1 LPSLLFI
8 MPSQNRSLFLI
19 ILFASTLFSS
29 ALLMFVL
36 QPLFGKLLLP
46 LLGGTPAV
54 WNSCMVFYQSVL
66 FLGYLYAHLLGT
78 RLKANR
84 QIMVHLAVISLS
96 FLALPV
102 GLPENLLPPTET
114 NPTFWIFST
123 LALAIGLPFFV
134 LSTTAPLIQKWFAHV
149 GHKDSHDP
157 YFLYAASNTG
167 SLVSLLSYPFLIEPN
182 WGLVAQQSDWSMGYV
197 VLCFLIA
204 SCGAM
209 LWKNLKHILQ
219 PYRATPFNGGERLK
233 SNDSFPPFEGGQGG
247 CALEL
252 SLKTK
257 LYWGALAFI
266 PSSLLLGLTN
276 FISTDIASVPLLW
289 IIPLTVYLLSFV
301 IVFSRWNDKSH
312 AWFVRLQAIF
322 LIPFVAYSFINPAD
336 LPYWAYLA
344 FHVVAFFFAIMVCH
358 GELAA
363 QRPHSEHLTTYYLI
377 MSFAGM
383 LGGMFNTFVA
393 PFIFNGI
400 YEYPLM
406 IIAALLLR
414 PSLKKLSLSEIVM
427 QLIDP
432 ILLLII
438 GAGIYFSVSNLT
450 DYFDGVVIS
459 LCVLTIAVYFL
470 RQRVVAYA
478 GLMGVIISA
487 AMSLHHAESHTLMQ
501 ERTFF
506 GVMAVRESILTDEKG
521 QPETYHEL
529 FHGTTK
535 HGAQRLITSESK
547 TPLTYYSRPSPM
559 GQLFKT
565 FDAQNENWNIGV
577 VGLGAG
583 ALTCYAKPSQT
594 WTLYEIDP
602 LVVDIAKNP
611 AYFTYLS
618 QCAPNAVSEIGDA
631 RLSLQNKPDGT
642 FDLLMMDAFSSDAV
656 PTHLL
661 TREAIELYFKKLKP
675 NGILAFHITNRHLLL
690 KKVVS
695 IHAEQMKLAAL
706 INEFKPQTDAPLI
719 VATDWVVLAKNPETL
734 KPLQTSQ
741 IGLWQKMP
749 LYFDMPA
756 WTDDFTNIVSIWK

>member
-1 LPSLLFI
+1 MQAP
-8 MPSQNRSLFLI
+8 
-19 ILFASTLFSS
+19 
-29 ALLMFVL
+29 
-36 QPLFGKLLLP
+36 
-46 LLGGTPAV
+46 
-54 WNSCMVFYQSVL
+54 
-66 FLGYLYAHLLGT
+66 
-78 RLKANR
+78 
-84 QIMVHLAVISLS
+84 
-96 FLALPV
+96 
-102 GLPENLLPPTET
+102 
-114 NPTFWIFST
+114 
-123 LALAIGLPFFV
+123 V
-134 LSTTAPLIQKWFAHV
+134 LSW
-149 GHKDSHDP
+149 
-157 YFLYAASNTG
+157 
-167 SLVSLLSYPFLIEPN
+167 
-182 WGLVAQQSDWSMGYV
+182 
-197 VLCFLIA
+197 
-204 SCGAM
+204 
-209 LWKNLKHILQ
+209 
-219 PYRATPFNGGERLK
+219 
-233 SNDSFPPFEGGQGG
+233 
-247 CALEL
+247 
-252 SLKTK
+252 KTK
-257 LYWGALAFI
+257 LYWGALAFV

-312 AWFVRLQAIF
+312 GWLIKLQPLF
-322 LIPFVAYSFINPAD
+322 FIPFVAYAFINPAD
-336 LPYWAYLA
+336 LPYWAYLG
-344 FHVVAFFFAIMVCH
+344 FHVIAFFFAVMVCH

-363 QRPHSEHLTTYYLI
+363 QRPHSTHLTTYYLI

-383 LGGMFNTFVA
+383 LGGMFNTFLA
-393 PFIFNGI
+393 PFVFNGI

-414 PSLKKLSLSEIVM
+414 PSAAKLNSKEIAM

-432 ILLLII
+432 LLLLGI
-438 GAGIYFSVSNLT
+438 GAGIYFSVTNLIG
-450 DYFDGVVIS
+450 YFDGIVIS
-459 LCVLTIAVYFL
+459 LIILTIAIYFL
-470 RQRVVAYA
+470 RKRVVAYA
-478 GLMGVIISA
+478 GLTGVIICA

-506 GVMAVRESILTDEKG
+506 GVMAVRESVLSDENN
-521 QPETYHEL
+521 QPEAYHEL

-535 HGAQRLITSESK
+535 HGAQRLIASESK

-565 FDAQNENWNIGV
+565 FDQVNENWNIGV

-583 ALTCYAKPSQT
+583 ALACYAKPSQT

-602 LVVDIAKNP
+602 LVVDIAKNT

-618 QCAPNAVSEIGDA
+618 QCAPNAVSEVGDA
-631 RLSLQNKPDGT
+631 RLSLQNKPDGS

-661 TREAIELYFKKLKP
+661 TKEAIELYFKKLKP

-695 IHAEQMKLAAL
+695 IHAEQMHLAAL

-719 VATDWVVLAKNPETL
+719 VATDWVVLAKNSDTL

-741 IGLWQKMP
+741 IGSWQKMP

>member
-1 LPSLLFI
+1 

-19 ILFASTLFSS
+19 VLFASTLFSS

-78 RLKANR
+78 RLTAKV
-84 QIMVHLAVISLS
+84 QIITHLAVIALS

-102 GLPENLLPPTET
+102 GLPENLSPPTET

-123 LALAIGLPFFV
+123 LALSIGLPFFI

-149 GHKDSHDP
+149 GHKDSEDP

-167 SLVSLLSYPFLIEPN
+167 SLVSLLSYPFLVEPN
-182 WGLVAQQSDWSMGYV
+182 LGLTAQQSDWSMGYV
-197 VLCFLIA
+197 VLCVLIA

-209 LWKNLKHILQ
+209 LWKNYQTIENENVETSTIAPLL
-219 PYRATPFNGGERLK
+219 
-233 SNDSFPPFEGGQGG
+233 SF
-247 CALEL
+247 
-252 SLKTK
+252 KTK
-257 LYWGALAFI
+257 LYWGALAFV

-289 IIPLTVYLLSFV
+289 IIPLTVYLFSFV
-301 IVFSRWNDKSH
+301 LVFSRWNDKSH
-312 AWFVRLQAIF
+312 AWFVRLQPIF
-322 LIPFVAYSFINPAD
+322 LIPFVAYAFINPAD
-336 LPYWAYLA
+336 LPYWVYLV
-344 FHVVAFFFAIMVCH
+344 FHVIAFFFAIMVCH

-363 QRPHSEHLTTYYLI
+363 QRPHSAHLTTYYLI

-393 PFIFNGI
+393 PFVFNGI

-414 PSLKKLSLSEIVM
+414 PSLKKLSLPEIGM

-432 ILLLII
+432 LLLLAI
-438 GAGIYFSVSNLT
+438 GVGIYFSVDNLIG
-450 DYFDGVVIS
+450 YFDGIVIS
-459 LCVLTIAVYFL
+459 LCLLTIAVYFM
-470 RQRVVAYA
+470 RRRVVAYA
-478 GLMGVIISA
+478 GLIGVIIMSA
-487 AMSLHHAESHTLMQ
+487 MVVHHSESHTLMQ

-506 GVMAVRESILTDEKG
+506 GVMAVRESVLTDEKG
-521 QPETYHEL
+521 QLETYHEL

-535 HGAQRLITSESK
+535 HGAQRLIPTESK

-611 AYFTYLS
+611 AYFSYLS

-706 INEFKPQTDAPLI
+706 IQEFKPQTDAPLI

-741 IGLWQKMP
+741 IGSWQKMP

>member
-1 LPSLLFI
+1 
-8 MPSQNRSLFLI
+8 MPTFQNRSTLLI
-19 ILFASTLFSS
+19 VLFASTLFSS

-78 RLKANR
+78 RLKSNH
-84 QIMVHLAVISLS
+84 QIIVHLAVISLS

-102 GLPENLLPPTET
+102 GLPENLIPPTES
-114 NPTFWIFST
+114 NPTFWLFST

-182 WGLVAQQSDWSMGYV
+182 WGLNAQQSDWTLGYV
-197 VLCFLIA
+197 GLCLLIA
-204 SCGAM
+204 ACGFA
-209 LWKNLKHILQ
+209 LWKNYQSIENENVTIS
-219 PYRATPFNGGERLK
+219 A
-233 SNDSFPPFEGGQGG
+233 SNAPP
-247 CALEL
+247 L
-252 SLKTK
+252 SWKTK
-257 LYWGALAFI
+257 FYWGALAFV

-289 IIPLTVYLLSFV
+289 IIPLTVYLFSFV
-301 IVFSRWNDKSH
+301 VVFSRWNDKSH
-312 AWFVRLQAIF
+312 AWFVRLQPIF
-322 LIPFVAYSFINPAD
+322 LIPFVAYAFINPAD
-336 LPYWAYLA
+336 LPYWMYLF
-344 FHVVAFFFAIMVCH
+344 FHVIAFFFAIMVCH

-363 QRPHSEHLTTYYLI
+363 QRPHSSHLTTYYLI

-393 PFIFNGI
+393 PFVFNGI

-414 PSLKKLSLSEIVM
+414 PSLKKLSFKETTL

-432 ILLLII
+432 LLLLII
-438 GAGIYFSVSNLT
+438 GVGIYFSVSNLT

-506 GVMAVRESILTDEKG
+506 GVMAVRESVLTDEKG
-521 QPETYHEL
+521 QPEMYHEL

-535 HGAQRLITSESK
+535 HGAQRLIATESK

-565 FDAQNENWNIGV
+565 FDAQNANWNIGV

-583 ALTCYAKPSQT
+583 ALACYAKPSQT

-611 AYFTYLS
+611 AYFSYLS

-631 RLSLQNKPDGT
+631 RLSIQNKPDGT

-695 IHAEQMKLAAL
+695 IHAEEMHLAAL

-741 IGLWQKMP
+741 LGSWQKMP

-756 WTDDFTNIVSIWK
+756 WTDDFTNIIGIWK

>member
-1 LPSLLFI
+1 
-8 MPSQNRSLFLI
+8 
-19 ILFASTLFSS
+19 
-29 ALLMFVL
+29 
-36 QPLFGKLLLP
+36 
-46 LLGGTPAV
+46 
-54 WNSCMVFYQSVL
+54 
-66 FLGYLYAHLLGT
+66 
-78 RLKANR
+78 
-84 QIMVHLAVISLS
+84 
-96 FLALPV
+96 
-102 GLPENLLPPTET
+102 
-114 NPTFWIFST
+114 
-123 LALAIGLPFFV
+123 
-134 LSTTAPLIQKWFAHV
+134 
-149 GHKDSHDP
+149 
-157 YFLYAASNTG
+157 
-167 SLVSLLSYPFLIEPN
+167 
-182 WGLVAQQSDWSMGYV
+182 
-197 VLCFLIA
+197 
-204 SCGAM
+204 
-209 LWKNLKHILQ
+209 
-219 PYRATPFNGGERLK
+219 
-233 SNDSFPPFEGGQGG
+233 
-247 CALEL
+247 
-252 SLKTK
+252 
-257 LYWGALAFI
+257 
-266 PSSLLLGLTN
+266 
-276 FISTDIASVPLLW
+276 
-289 IIPLTVYLLSFV
+289 
-301 IVFSRWNDKSH
+301 
-312 AWFVRLQAIF
+312 
-322 LIPFVAYSFINPAD
+322 
-336 LPYWAYLA
+336 
-344 FHVVAFFFAIMVCH
+344 
-358 GELAA
+358 
-363 QRPHSEHLTTYYLI
+363 
-377 MSFAGM
+377 
-383 LGGMFNTFVA
+383 
-393 PFIFNGI
+393 
-400 YEYPLM
+400 M

-414 PSLKKLSLSEIVM
+414 PSLKKLSFKETSL

-459 LCVLTIAVYFL
+459 LCVLTIGVYFL

-506 GVMAVRESILTDEKG
+506 GVMAVRESVLTDEKG

-535 HGAQRLITSESK
+535 HGAQRLIPTESK

-565 FDAQNENWNIGV
+565 FDAQNANWNIGV

-583 ALTCYAKPSQT
+583 ALACYAKPSQT

-611 AYFTYLS
+611 AYFSYLS

-631 RLSLQNKPDGT
+631 RLSIQNKPDGT

-661 TREAIELYFKKLKP
+661 TREAIDLYFKKLKP

-706 INEFKPQTDAPLI
+706 IQEFKPQTVAPLI

-734 KPLQTSQ
+734 KPLQASQ
-741 IGLWQKMP
+741 IGSWQKMP